1 MNALDK
7 DNFNFKITS
16 HKINMNTYS
25 QRRITVIAIF
35 FFIFSSFWTC
45 KTTKNT
51 TLDYKPLDKSLL
63 WEISG
68 PGISKPSFLYGTIHI
83 INSKDFFLPKGT
95 MSAFDA
101 AKKVVFEIDMKE
113 MSDISKL
120 MGMMNKLFMK
130 DGKTLKDLVS
140 NDEYKMIGGH
150 FQKMGLPIFMLERMK
165 PMFLTVFAYGDMDPS
180 GIKNG
185 NMKSYEM
192 EFMEMAKNTD
202 KATSGLETIDFQIGL
217 FDEIPYEAQAK
228 MLVDAIKNSGNEG
241 KGDEFQKMT
250 DMYVKQDIHAMVD
263 MISEEGSSVAGFE
276 DKLLVGRNKNWIPMI
291 VEEAKKGQTFFA
303 VGAGHLG
310 GPQGV
315 IHLLRK
321 AGYKMTPV
329 K

>member
-1 MNALDK
+1 
-7 DNFNFKITS
+7 
-16 HKINMNTYS
+16 MNTFIKS
-25 QRRITVIAIF
+25 RVTLAGVLL
-35 FFIFSSFWTC
+35 FIFSGFWSC

-51 TLDYKPLDKSLL
+51 ALEYKPLEKALL

-68 PGISKPSFLYGTIHI
+68 PGVSKPSFLYGTIHI

-101 AKKVVFEIDMKE
+101 AKKVIFEIDMKE

-120 MGMMNKLFMK
+120 MGMMNKIFMK
-130 DGKTLKDLVS
+130 DNKTLKDLVTD
-140 NDEYKMIGGH
+140 DEYKMIGDH

-180 GIKNG
+180 GLKNG

-192 EFMEMAKNTD
+192 EFMEMAKNTN
-202 KATSGLETIDFQIGL
+202 KVTAGLESIDFQIGL
-217 FDEIPYEAQAK
+217 FDEIPYDAQAK
-228 MLVDAIKNSGNEG
+228 MLVDAIKSSGITG
-241 KGDEFQKMT
+241 KDDEFQKMT
-250 DMYVKQDIHAMVD
+250 DMYVTQDIHAMVN

-276 DKLLVGRNKNWIPMI
+276 DKLLVGRNKTWIPMI
-291 VEEAKKGQTFFA
+291 IDEAKKGQTFFA